1 MSLEYLEGYS
11 NQGGSAD
18 VWILR
23 DESGKNY
30 CFHDADFH
38 KLFIV
43 CQHISAA
50 DVVQYNQKPDRFQH
64 NRQKGKCYGE
74 YFKG

>member
-11 NQGGSAD
+11 NKGGTAE

-23 DESGKNY
+23 DEEGKNY

-43 CQHISAA
+43 C
-50 DVVQYNQKPDRFQH
+50 
-64 NRQKGKCYGE
+64 
-74 YFKG
+74 

>member
-50 DVVQYNQKPDRFQH
+50 DVVQYNQKTKPVFNTTDR
-64 NRQKGKCYGE
+64 KEKML
-74 YFKG
+74 